1 MKVAKA
7 KNRLDN
13 EFMNRNRLPRPAAG
27 ETFSDFLNRNQI
39 TNNEK
44 LVFGR
49 AKSDRN
55 IFLNI
60 DFYFAIFIHKLDIDL
75 SSFSVILRARAFFH
89 GPPGNGRILINFGS
103 PNSRFR

>member
-49 AKSDRN
+49 PKSDRN

-89 GPPGNGRILINFGS
+89 GPLGNGRILINFGS
-103 PNSRFR
+103 PK